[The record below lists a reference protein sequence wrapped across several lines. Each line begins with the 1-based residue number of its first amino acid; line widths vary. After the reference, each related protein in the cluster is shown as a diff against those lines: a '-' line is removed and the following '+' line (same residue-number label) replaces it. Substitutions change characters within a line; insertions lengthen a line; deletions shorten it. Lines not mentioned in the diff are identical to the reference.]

1 MDITRHRLPKLRG
14 LLALLPA
21 LFLVIAVAC
30 GTAATPTP
38 EPPPP
43 TNTPAAADTPAE
55 PTAAAPANTQAPAP
69 AGVRPTNTPVPTP
82 TPELTRAA
90 PAAPAGDAQAG
101 GHMNMAAYADVE
113 TWDPLG
119 SASLSSV
126 QGYSQLFNQ
135 VVEYDMTQPD
145 TSQIICDLCSDWEV
159 SNGGKTYT
167 FQLVE
172 NAQWGDGE
180 PITADDVVFSLARY
194 MNPDV
199 PVGRSGL
206 FRNYTV
212 PVAEGGVRKVDDH
225 TVEMN
230 LAFPTGAFLQFL
242 ALDYTKVLPQHIVEQ
257 AGDMKQ
263 AETIIDNQA
272 WSGPFKLDEYQRG
285 NSYSVSRNENYFKE
299 GMPYLDSID
308 HFIIVDTGRMISSF
322 QAGQLDMINSGFSNL
337 TPREYIEVERD
348 TQGEYIAHEMPG
360 SRNWAVMMNTKKGPF
375 QDPKVRK
382 AVYLAIDR
390 QEVNQLTE
398 DGTGAPPC
406 VFMPGF
412 VYSAEECSQWPGIR
426 PKDSPGGQEDIAF
439 AKQLMQDAG
448 FGNGFSTTYH
458 ARQVGTYPDTC
469 TVIKQQLEETL
480 GITGDIQVH
489 ESAAG
494 YALYATARQG
504 EGDWEIA
511 CQGEGMTVLD
521 PDAVMGGVY
530 IKGAS
535 RNYSDWEPQIVRD
548 LFEQQK
554 VEQDPAQRK
563 EILKELVQFLVPTD
577 PNDLTK
583 GFTNNHWVTLL
594 WGRFFW
600 LADKDVQ
607 GLNLPQTVQYGFK
620 HEQLWW
626 GDPDR
631 R

>member
-1 MDITRHRLPKLRG
+1 
-14 LLALLPA
+14 LLPA
-21 LFLVIAVAC
+21 ISLIVVVAC

-38 EPPPP
+38 EPAPP
-43 TNTPAAADTPAE
+43 TNTPAAGAATAE
-55 PTAAAPANTQAPAP
+55 PTATRAPAP
-69 AGVRPTNTPVPTP
+69 AIEGVRPTNTPVPTP
-82 TPELTRAA
+82 TPELTRVA

-101 GHMNMAAYADVE
+101 GHVNAAAYADVE

-119 SASLSSV
+119 STSLSSV
-126 QGYSQLFNQ
+126 QGYSQFFNQ
-135 VVEYDMTQPD
+135 VVEYDMSQPD
-145 TSQIICDLCSDWEV
+145 TSQIICDLCTDWEI

-167 FQLVE
+167 FRLVE
-172 NAQWGDGE
+172 NAQWGDGT
-180 PITADDVVFSLARY
+180 PLTADDVVFSLERY

-199 PVGRSGL
+199 PIGRSGL

-212 PVAEGGVRKVDDH
+212 PAAEGGVRKVDDH

-230 LAFPTGAFLQFL
+230 LQFPTGAFLQFL
-242 ALDYTKVLPQHIVEQ
+242 ALDYTKILPKHVLEQ

-263 AETIIDNQA
+263 AETIINNQA

-299 GMPYLDSID
+299 GRPYLDSID
-308 HFIIVDTGRMISSF
+308 HFIIVDTGRLISSF
-322 QAGQLDMINSGFSNL
+322 EAGQLDMINSSFSNL
-337 TPREYIEVERD
+337 TPREYIEVERS
-348 TQGEYIAHEMPG
+348 TQGEYIAHELPG
-360 SRNWAVMMNTKKGPF
+360 SRNWSVMMNTKKGPF
-375 QDPKVRK
+375 KDPRVRK

-390 QEVNQLTE
+390 QEVNQLVE
-398 DGTGAPPC
+398 DNTAAPGC

-412 VYSAEECSQWPGIR
+412 VFTAEECSQWPGIR

-448 FGNGFSTTYH
+448 FGNGFTTTFH

-469 TVIKQQLEETL
+469 SIVKQQLESTL

-521 PDAVMGGVY
+521 PDAIMGGLY
-530 IKGAS
+530 LKGAT

-554 VEQDPAQRK
+554 VEQDPAKRK
-563 EILKELVQFLVPTD
+563 EILKDLVRFLVPTD

-583 GFTNNHWVTLL
+583 GFTDNHWVTLF

-607 GLNLPQTVQYGFK
+607 GLNPPQTVQYGFK